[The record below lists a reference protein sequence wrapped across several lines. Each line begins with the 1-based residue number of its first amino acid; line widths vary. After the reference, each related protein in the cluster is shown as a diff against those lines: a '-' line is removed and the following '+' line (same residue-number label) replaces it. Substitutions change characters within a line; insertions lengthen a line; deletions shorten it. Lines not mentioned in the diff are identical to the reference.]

1 MINLEKQIALLHVRA
16 FRKSHIEQ
24 LSADLGFHLDGGIWL
39 HISDGPNL
47 DRNGFLCRGPDA
59 DRYGRKRH
67 SAGLSLRSGIAGGQD
82 ESNNSSCNN
91 SGHGHAGISVTETR
105 TGWLTGHGYING
117 QEKQKVTMESRP
129 TSVLGSGTTDRGRRP
144 RPGRR
149 LRHDAIAR
157 DSLVWRLADRS
168 GNFPGNGGRARRS
181 RARRR
186 LRARPTGDARAPRDL
201 LARGVN

>member
-82 ESNNSSCNN
+82 ESKNSSCNN

-105 TGWLTGHGYING
+105 TRWLTRHGYING

-149 LRHDAIAR
+149 LRMTRLLATLLFGVSPTDPATFLRMAAVLGAVG
-157 DSLVWRLADRS
+157 LVA
-168 GNFPGNGGRARRS
+168 GYVPARRATRVPPVIS
-181 RARRR
+181 
-186 LRARPTGDARAPRDL
+186 LRGE
-201 LARGVN
+201 